1 VLFFAS
7 IAVGFVVGWAT
18 RGSFANVGNI
28 RFRWPWLVVAAL
40 LVRGATLLTPL
51 RNIEGIQYV
60 YLASLAAVLGWM
72 LWNVNRVRGIWLAGI
87 GTALNVVVIAANG
100 ARMPVSAELAGP
112 FLVQRGHLGQYA
124 LMAPGT
130 HLNWLA
136 DWIALPGPFK
146 LEAYSPGDLI
156 LAVGTAVVI
165 VLAMRSQT
173 GLDETSRR
181 IVSDPP

>member
-7 IAVGFVVGWAT
+7 IAVGFIVGWAT
-18 RGSFANVGNI
+18 RGSLANVGNI

-51 RNIEGIQYV
+51 RNVDGIQYV

-112 FLVQRGHLGQYA
+112 LLVQRGHLGQYA

-146 LEAYSPGDLI
+146 LEAYSPGDLV
-156 LAVGTAVVI
+156 LALGTAVVI
-165 VLAMRSQT
+165 VLAMRSQK